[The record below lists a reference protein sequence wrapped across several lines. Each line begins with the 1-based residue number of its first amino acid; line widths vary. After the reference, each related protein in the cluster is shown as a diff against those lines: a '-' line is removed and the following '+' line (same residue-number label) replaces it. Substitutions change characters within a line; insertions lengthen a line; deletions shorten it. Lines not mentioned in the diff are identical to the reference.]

1 MGSLVAGLSLAQQTA
16 SPATTTVDI
25 EELASR
31 SVHGLVVPN
40 HDKLITGVSHP
51 TGIFDCLTKLTNPLS
66 GIFQRL
72 PVVDGL

>member
-1 MGSLVAGLSLAQQTA
+1 MVLQGGTTTDGLGGGSDTVGSLVAGLFLAQQTA

-31 SVHGLVVPN
+31 SVHGLAVPN

-51 TGIFDCLTKLTNPLS
+51 TGIFDC
-66 GIFQRL
+66 
-72 PVVDGL
+72 